1 MRYGIPFIDAL
12 WRIRTAVTLLRSYTT
27 SAPSGHLLLKEKALE
42 MIHDGPLA
50 RGNKGGTM
58 EERNDGLLQLF
69 AEAGEAAESEAPA
82 EVFAGE
88 EPAEVPEA
96 AEGAAASEPEL
107 PQ

>member
-1 MRYGIPFIDAL
+1 
-12 WRIRTAVTLLRSYTT
+12 
-27 SAPSGHLLLKEKALE
+27 
-42 MIHDGPLA
+42 
-50 RGNKGGTM
+50 M

-88 EPAEVPEA
+88 EPAEEPAA

-107 PQ
+107 PQEHLFAAQIGRASCRERV